1 MIVDE
6 RTMTYIDS
14 LNWQIPEYLKE
25 VEQKALQEEVPVIRR
40 SMQSL
45 LCFLL
50 RLRKPKAVLEIG
62 TAVGFSGMLMS
73 EYMAKDGQIDTI
85 ENYPIRQKEAQ
96 ENFEKY
102 QKTEMIHLYKGD
114 AQDILKE
121 FVQQKRKYD
130 FIFMD
135 AAKGQ
140 YMNFLPSI
148 LELLSEHGMLVTDNV
163 LQDGDIIQS
172 RYAITKRNRTIHSR
186 MREYLYTLTHS
197 EELDTLILPVGDGVA
212 LSVFQD
218 TSNQ

>member
-6 RTMTYIDS
+6 RIMTFIDS

-50 RLRKPKAVLEIG
+50 KVRKPKAILEIG

-73 EYMAKDGQIDTI
+73 EYAGKDSQIDTI
-85 ENYPIRQKEAQ
+85 ENYPIRQEEAQ
-96 ENFEKY
+96 KNFDKY
-102 QKTEMIHLYKGD
+102 HKAEQIHLYKGD
-114 AQDILKE
+114 AKDILKQ
-121 FVQQKRKYD
+121 FVEEDRKYD

-148 LELLSEHGMLVTDNV
+148 LALLSEHGMLVTDNV

-197 EELDTLILPVGDGVA
+197 EELDTLILPVGDGVT
-212 LSVFQD
+212 LSTFRD
-218 TSNQ
+218 ST